1 MFVAFVASLLLSLWT
16 IPSIVHVARI
26 KGLCEMPD
34 QRRLHKGVVPTL
46 GGVAVF
52 AAFMVINLIFCQVD
66 IKFLASSLVILFFLG
81 IKDDILMIA
90 PVTKLLGQIFS
101 SSILCIFGD
110 IRFTNLHGILGLY
123 EIPYWFSFVLTVF
136 VIIFVINAFNLIDG
150 IDGLAALL
158 GMSAALLFGYWFY
171 LVGQIDLVVM
181 VLSFAGA
188 ILGFIRHNLFSKS
201 NKIFLG
207 DTGSQIV
214 GFFCAYLAIKFN
226 ELNLVENGIYHV
238 NNSPVVSIMFMCVP
252 IYDVFRVSFIRIK
265 NKQNIMQADNN
276 HIHYRLLS
284 LGLSHKQIDLT
295 LVGFTLIINLFVI
308 LFERNM
314 TMPTMFLTFALV
326 LFVCFLIPGRILYL
340 KNKKK

>member
-1 MFVAFVASLLLSLWT
+1 MLIAFVGSFLLSLWT

-52 AAFMVINLIFCQVD
+52 AAFMVINLIFCKTD
-66 IKFLASSLVILFFLG
+66 INFLASSLVILFFLG

-90 PVTKLLGQIFS
+90 PITKLLGQIFS
-101 SSILCIFGD
+101 SSILCICGD

-158 GMSAALLFGYWFY
+158 GMCAALLFGYWFY
-171 LVGQIDLVVM
+171 LVDNIDLVIM
-181 VLSFAGA
+181 TLSFSGA
-188 ILGFIRHNLFSKS
+188 ILGFIRHNLFSKT

-226 ELNLVENGIYHV
+226 EMNLVEIGDYHV
-238 NNSPVVSIMFMCVP
+238 ANAPVVSIMFMCVP

-265 NKQNIMQADNN
+265 NKQSIMQADNN
-276 HIHYRLLS
+276 HIHYRLLF
-284 LGLSHKQIDLT
+284 LGLTHKQIDLV
-295 LVGFTLIINLFVI
+295 LVGFTILINTFVI
-308 LFERNM
+308 IFEKSM
-314 TMPTMFLTFALV
+314 SMPMMFLIFALI
-326 LFVCFLIPGRILYL
+326 LLICFLIPGRLIYF